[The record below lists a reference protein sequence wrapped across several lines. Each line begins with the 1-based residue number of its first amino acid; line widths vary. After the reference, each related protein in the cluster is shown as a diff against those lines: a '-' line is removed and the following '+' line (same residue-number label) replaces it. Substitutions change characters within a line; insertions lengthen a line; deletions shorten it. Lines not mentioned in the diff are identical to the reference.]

1 VIYKFRIKK
10 KELRKMGR
18 LENKVALVTGASSGM
33 GYEIA
38 KLFAKEGA
46 SVVVIA
52 RRKEKLAA
60 LIAQIEADSG
70 KGIAVAGDVTS
81 EDDVQHAVK
90 TAVQEFGKLDIVV
103 NNAGILDKMRP
114 VTEVDDDLWNAVINV
129 NLTGPMRLFRAAIPE
144 MEKSGGGVFVTVA
157 SLGGLKAGIA
167 GSAYIASKHG
177 VLGLAKN
184 VAYMYAKKNIRSN
197 VIAPG
202 GVNTEMGTNVEG
214 NSEMGME
221 RSTLGMGTMPRM
233 GEPEE
238 IAQLALFLASDDAS
252 LINGAVVTADA
263 GWGCY

>member
-1 VIYKFRIKK
+1 
-10 KELRKMGR
+10 MGR

-33 GYEIA
+33 GNNIA

-52 RRKEKLAA
+52 RRKEKLAD
-60 LIAQIEADSG
+60 LVAQIEADG
-70 KGIAVAGDVTS
+70 RKAIAVTGDVTS
-81 EDDVQHAVK
+81 EADVQLAVK

-103 NNAGILDKMRP
+103 NNAGLMDKMKP
-114 VTEVDDDLWNAVINV
+114 VDELDDDLWNAVLNV
-129 NLTGPMRLFRAAIPE
+129 NLTGPMRFFRAAIPE
-144 MEKSGGGVFVTVA
+144 MEKNGGGAFVTIS
-157 SLGGLKAGIA
+157 SLAGLNGARAGA
-167 GSAYIASKHG
+167 AYTASKHG

-184 VAYMYAKKNIRSN
+184 VAYIYADKNIRSN

-202 GVNTEMGTNVEG
+202 GVKTEIGDMTGW
-214 NSEMGME
+214 SEFGRARCMMGM
-221 RSTLGMGTMPRM
+221 RTMPRM

-238 IAQLALFLASDDAS
+238 VAQLALFLASDEAS

>member
-1 VIYKFRIKK
+1 VIYQFRIKK

-60 LIAQIEADSG
+60 LIAQIEADGG
-70 KGIAVAGDVTS
+70 KGIAVAGDVTT

-90 TAVQEFGKLDIVV
+90 TAVQQFGKLDIVV

-114 VTEVDDDLWNAVINV
+114 VTELDDDLWNAVINV
-129 NLTGPMRLFRAAIPE
+129 NLTGPMRVFRAAIPE
-144 MEKSGGGVFVTVA
+144 MEKIGGGAFVTVA

-177 VLGLAKN
+177 FWAWRKMSHTCMQKRISDPTSLLQAALTPKWVL
-184 VAYMYAKKNIRSN
+184 
-197 VIAPG
+197 
-202 GVNTEMGTNVEG
+202 
-214 NSEMGME
+214 
-221 RSTLGMGTMPRM
+221 TLKEIVRWEWSDVRWVWARCREWANLKRLPSWLCSSRQTMR
-233 GEPEE
+233 
-238 IAQLALFLASDDAS
+238 A
-252 LINGAVVTADA
+252 
-263 GWGCY
+263 

>member
-1 VIYKFRIKK
+1 MRQ
-10 KELRKMGR
+10 MGR

-46 SVVVIA
+46 SVVAIA
-52 RRKEKLAA
+52 RRKEKLGELVAK
-60 LIAQIEADSG
+60 IEADGG
-70 KGIAVAGDVTS
+70 KGIAVAGDVTN
-81 EDDVQHAVK
+81 EEDVQNAVK
-90 TAVQEFGKLDIVV
+90 TAVQTFGKLDVVV

-114 VTEVDDDLWNAVINV
+114 VTELDDDLWNAVINV
-129 NLTGPMRLFRAAIPE
+129 NLTGPMRVFRAAIPE
-144 MEKSGGGVFVTVA
+144 MEKIGGGVFVTVA
-157 SLGGLKAGIA
+157 SLGGLKSGIA

-177 VLGLAKN
+177 VLGLAQN
-184 VAYMYAKKNIRSN
+184 VAYIYAKKNIRSN

-202 GVNTEMGTNVEG
+202 GVNTEMGTNVKG
-214 NSEMGME
+214 NSEMGMA
-221 RSTLGMGTMPRM
+221 RCTLGMGTLPRM

-238 IAQLALFLASDDAS
+238 VAQLALFLASDEAS

>member
-1 VIYKFRIKK
+1 
-10 KELRKMGR
+10 MGR

-38 KLFAKEGA
+38 KLFGKEGA

-52 RRKEKLAA
+52 RRKEKLAD
-60 LIAQIEADSG
+60 LIAQIEADGG

-81 EDDVQHAVK
+81 EEDVQNAVK
-90 TAVQEFGKLDIVV
+90 TAVQEFGKLNIVI
-103 NNAGILDKMRP
+103 NNAGILDKMKP
-114 VTEVDDDLWNAVINV
+114 VTELDDDLWNAVMNV
-129 NLTGPMRLFRAAIPE
+129 NLMGPMRFFRAAIPE
-144 MEKSGGGVFVTVA
+144 MEKIGGGVFVTVA
-157 SLGGLKAGIA
+157 SLGGLHAGIA

-184 VAYMYAKKNIRSN
+184 VAYMYANKNIRSN

-202 GVNTEMGTNVEG
+202 AVNTEMGTDVTG
-214 NSEMGME
+214 NSAMGME
-221 RSTLGMGTMPRM
+221 RCQVGMATMPRM

-238 IAQLALFLASDDAS
+238 IARLALFLASDEAS

-263 GWGCY
+263 GWGAY